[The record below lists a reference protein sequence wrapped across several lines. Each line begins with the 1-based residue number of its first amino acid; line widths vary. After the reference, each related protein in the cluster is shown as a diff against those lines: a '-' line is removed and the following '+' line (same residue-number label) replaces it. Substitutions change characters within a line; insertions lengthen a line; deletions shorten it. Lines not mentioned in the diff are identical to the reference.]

1 MKNFLIISVVLFG
14 GNVLSQDV
22 IVPNTEISPFSLPQD
37 CLYIQYNAAVIG
49 KKAVLIYETVEDL
62 IIDNPDNPKV
72 QAHLLNAK
80 NLADL
85 SISLTK
91 QYEVFCN
98 RR

>member
-22 IVPNTEISPFSLPQD
+22 IVPNTEISPFSLPED

>member
-22 IVPNTEISPFSLPQD
+22 IVPNTEISPFSLPED

-62 IIDNPDNPKV
+62 IINNPESPKV

>member
-49 KKAVLIYETVEDL
+49 NKAVLIYETVEDL

>member
-1 MKNFLIISVVLFG
+1 MKNFLILSVVLFG
-14 GNVLSQDV
+14 SNVFSQDV
-22 IVPNTEISPFSLPQD
+22 IVPNTEISPFALPED
-37 CLYIQYNAAVIG
+37 CLHIQYNAAVIG
-49 KKAVLIYETVEDL
+49 KKAVLIYETVEGL
-62 IIDNPDNPKV
+62 IINNPESPKV

-98 RR
+98 RW

>member
-22 IVPNTEISPFSLPQD
+22 IVPNTEISPFSLPED

-98 RR
+98 R